1 MITALIVSNLLLWVL
16 VLFLGF
22 LLVGALRGHGV
33 LYWKL
38 EELEATTPNRAG
50 RTGLKP
56 GRAAPEFRLPRVGGG
71 ELSLRDFAGKP
82 VLLVFVQ
89 ADCGPCQAII
99 QDLNALARKGDQ
111 LVVAINNS
119 EPDIAREWTEDVKA
133 EFPVLIQEKWKVSRS
148 FEVYATP
155 FAFLID
161 AEGVVQSAGIVGSK
175 QYLSFVLSGAGRR
188 ATAGHPDPVRAYS
201 GNLKGSGPVLTK
213 EVSHV

>member
-1 MITALIVSNLLLWVL
+1 VL
-16 VLFLGF
+16 V
-22 LLVGALRGHGV
+22 
-33 LYWKL
+33 
-38 EELEATTPNRAG
+38 
-50 RTGLKP
+50 
-56 GRAAPEFRLPRVGGG
+56 
-71 ELSLRDFAGKP
+71 
-82 VLLVFVQ
+82 VFVQ
-89 ADCGPCQAII
+89 AGCGPCQAII

-111 LVVAINNS
+111 LVVAINNT

-175 QYLSFVLSGAGRR
+175 QYLSFVLNGAGRR
-188 ATAGHPDPVRAYS
+188 ATAGHPEPVRAES

-213 EVSHV
+213 EESNV